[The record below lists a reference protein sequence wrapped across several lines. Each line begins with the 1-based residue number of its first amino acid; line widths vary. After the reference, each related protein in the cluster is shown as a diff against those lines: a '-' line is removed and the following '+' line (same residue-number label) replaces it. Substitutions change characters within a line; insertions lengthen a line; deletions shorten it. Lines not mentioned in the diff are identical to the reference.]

1 MPSPRN
7 RNIPPDALSLA
18 AATWLAAGIVLLGLT
33 PLPLHDPRYGWSLS
47 FWLLVAPAALLTAIR
62 FTRVASPWR
71 GAQAFAPVLLRS
83 IRRRNSRMHAQVE
96 FRAELLVLDA
106 GVDRRVVVDLDHHR
120 LVARPA

>member
-83 IRRRNSRMHAQVE
+83 IRRRNSRST
-96 FRAELLVLDA
+96 
-106 GVDRRVVVDLDHHR
+106 RR
-120 LVARPA
+120 